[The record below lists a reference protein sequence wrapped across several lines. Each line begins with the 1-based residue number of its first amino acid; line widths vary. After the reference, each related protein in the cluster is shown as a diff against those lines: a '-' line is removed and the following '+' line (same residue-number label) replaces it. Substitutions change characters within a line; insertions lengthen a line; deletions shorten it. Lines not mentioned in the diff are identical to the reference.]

1 MKLSTNFTLFGLNV
15 KAIQS
20 YLKEQAKDR
29 RGVRVTRRGDL
40 VYIITA
46 YTAFKLPAVLYPDV
60 IQPVTLRE
68 CPADGVTIISAQ
80 YGFEVEENAPDLVD
94 IFKNHAPNE
103 KPVER
108 TPFLQDI
115 PTGKKKSGLARLFHI
130 GTTPILINT
139 DYDSMV
145 NPVQFT
151 YHARRAAILR
161 STPSAPVTQR
171 SPLSCSPS
179 SPPQRW
185 KCSAKRCFPNDPQGR
200 RHPAAAGAS
209 PAAPPGRA
217 LMGPYPDTTE

>member
-115 PTGKKKSGLARLFHI
+115 PTGKKKSGLARLRFAGRP
-130 GTTPILINT
+130 GTDDGRGPAA
-139 DYDSMV
+139 
-145 NPVQFT
+145 
-151 YHARRAAILR
+151 HAGAGDE
-161 STPSAPVTQR
+161 
-171 SPLSCSPS
+171 
-179 SPPQRW
+179 
-185 KCSAKRCFPNDPQGR
+185 KRGR
-200 RHPAAAGAS
+200 RGTIGGLL
-209 PAAPPGRA
+209 GRA
-217 LMGPYPDTTE
+217 IAY

>member
-103 KPVER
+103 KPVEDDRDGYTYRENVEAMRVQLVFDGKPDDETR
-108 TPFLQDI
+108 TLLKRNGFKWAPSQGAWQRQLNDA
-115 PTGKKKSGLARLFHI
+115 GK
-130 GTTPILINT
+130 
-139 DYDSMV
+139 Y
-145 NPVQFT
+145 
-151 YHARRAAILR
+151 AAHRVMEVLDG
-161 STPSAPVTQR
+161 Q
-171 SPLSCSPS
+171 
-179 SPPQRW
+179 Q
-185 KCSAKRCFPNDPQGR
+185 
-200 RHPAAAGAS
+200 
-209 PAAPPGRA
+209 
-217 LMGPYPDTTE
+217 

>member
-15 KAIQS
+15 KAIQA

-29 RGVRVTRRGDL
+29 RGVRITCRGDL

-46 YTAFKLPAVLYPDV
+46 YTAFKLPSVLYADV
-60 IQPVTLRE
+60 IQPVTFRE

-94 IFKNHAPNE
+94 IFKRHAPNE

-130 GTTPILINT
+130 GTTPILINA

-151 YHARRAAILR
+151 YHGTTRGY
-161 STPSAPVTQR
+161 SPVYAV
-171 SPLSCSPS
+171 S
-179 SPPQRW
+179 S
-185 KCSAKRCFPNDPQGR
+185 SDPTISVIML
-200 RHPAAAGAS
+200 PIKPTAEVETLCKKMFS
-209 PAAPPGRA
+209 
-217 LMGPYPDTTE
+217 E

>member
-15 KAIQS
+15 KAIQA

-29 RGVRVTRRGDL
+29 RGVRITCRGDL

-46 YTAFKLPAVLYPDV
+46 YTAFKLPSVLYADV
-60 IQPVTLRE
+60 IQPVTFRE

-94 IFKNHAPNE
+94 IFKRHAPNE

-130 GTTPILINT
+130 GTTPILINA

-151 YHARRAAILR
+151 YHGTTRGYSPRVR
-161 STPSAPVTQR
+161 CQRQR
-171 SPLSCSPS
+171 SDDLRYHAAH
-179 SPPQRW
+179 Q
-185 KCSAKRCFPNDPQGR
+185 AHR
-200 RHPAAAGAS
+200 RG
-209 PAAPPGRA
+209 
-217 LMGPYPDTTE
+217 